1 MRRAVIFYQ
10 PISLS
15 RPSLTTV
22 VNFPLGKQSGA
33 ALPAGGSRGH
43 GRDCGLLRYEARGR
57 AAEELM
63 DPLGAVD
70 NGALLLLG
78 FVQEQ
83 GLFTSVVQELPTFL
97 RHAPFN
103 GELEL
108 LLEKVVSRVHG
119 NVCERVRRILRRDNE
134 YNGLAL

>member
-1 MRRAVIFYQ
+1 
-10 PISLS
+10 
-15 RPSLTTV
+15 
-22 VNFPLGKQSGA
+22 
-33 ALPAGGSRGH
+33 
-43 GRDCGLLRYEARGR
+43 
-57 AAEELM
+57 M

-83 GLFTSVVQELPTFL
+83 GLFTSIVQELPAFL

-134 YNGLAL
+134 CNGLAL